1 MACGTGR
8 EWTRVVVEP
17 CFGYLFWPHNVSDK
31 RRMNLSSND
40 LFVPAI
46 AEHTSRENNFLT
58 YFSLFPQPGIEVRSV
73 HHHEKRKKRFS
84 SYLFLLSSPIQRDF
98 VEMKMENPFLPEK
111 YYTIYSASAHD
122 QNTKGNR
129 GLIVCFYYSFLYIS
143 SRGETKTKKTKSVVS
158 LRETTN
164 AAPFFFIFVTS
175 TRDHKNQFR
184 AKAKRPVYKY
194 NKYLVFIKLL
204 HNKSSF
210 LSFSFVNM
218 NFSTSSSATLCLL
231 AALTATSFSPDSL
244 AFVSAEPLLLSK
256 QNNNNE
262 SPESKNEFTMTG
274 SSSPQFEVP
283 AAPSLHAPDNNNGSL
298 TLIGLDPTK
307 LLTKAEAAFFWRGSQ
322 RCLQHVSWRE
332 WNEPGDTI
340 RLHPAKY
347 CCSCSQW

>member
-164 AAPFFFIFVTS
+164 AAPFFFIF
-175 TRDHKNQFR
+175 RHFY
-184 AKAKRPVYKY
+184 KR
-194 NKYLVFIKLL
+194 
-204 HNKSSF
+204 S
-210 LSFSFVNM
+210 
-218 NFSTSSSATLCLL
+218 
-231 AALTATSFSPDSL
+231 
-244 AFVSAEPLLLSK
+244 
-256 QNNNNE
+256 
-262 SPESKNEFTMTG
+262 
-274 SSSPQFEVP
+274 
-283 AAPSLHAPDNNNGSL
+283 
-298 TLIGLDPTK
+298 
-307 LLTKAEAAFFWRGSQ
+307 
-322 RCLQHVSWRE
+322 
-332 WNEPGDTI
+332 
-340 RLHPAKY
+340 
-347 CCSCSQW
+347 